1 MPNCQVSSYYKMKI
15 AHVLLGTG
23 STITCNTC
31 RTIMLKKEPWPLN
44 IFIFFPVQ
52 PKSDTNLNV
61 LIVKILDIKFL
72 IRHLFI
78 PVVTNR

>member
-44 IFIFFPVQ
+44 IFIFFP
-52 PKSDTNLNV
+52 DTNLNV

>member
-1 MPNCQVSSYYKMKI
+1 
-15 AHVLLGTG
+15 
-23 STITCNTC
+23 
-31 RTIMLKKEPWPLN
+31 MLKKKPWPLN
-44 IFIFFPVQ
+44 IFIFFTVQ

-61 LIVKILDIKFL
+61 LLVKILDIKFL